1 MGELG
6 TKTLSGL
13 GLNIAR
19 YNVGA
24 SRWNQ
29 TASGGRMVVSGSIQP
44 WKRI

>member
-1 MGELG
+1 MKLG

-24 SRWNQ
+24 SSWNQ
-29 TASGGRMVVSGSIQP
+29 AVSGGRMVVSGSI
-44 WKRI
+44 